1 MCVCLFGLCGCVFS
15 TISQVNT
22 RNIKDAPGPP
32 RKFLFASLTATSSVF
47 RVVVVVVVVGIYED
61 DTFYCCCSFYKH
73 SFLLLLL
80 LWSIPEP
87 IFQMIFSLFWHIDVC
102 PFLFFHKFLQWIIKK
117 FTCRKKV
124 PSRFILFGIISLQIF
139 WVILSSKW
147 RKSWRPPEYLFPLF
161 LIVFHLK
168 VNLSYRCNKMSI
180 NRTNANK
187 SCEAI

>member
-32 RKFLFASLTATSSVF
+32 RKFLFASLTSTSSVF
-47 RVVVVVVVVGIYED
+47 RVVVVVVVGIYED

-80 LWSIPEP
+80 FWSIPEP

-117 FTCRKKV
+117 FTCRKR
-124 PSRFILFGIISLQIF
+124 S
-139 WVILSSKW
+139 
-147 RKSWRPPEYLFPLF
+147 
-161 LIVFHLK
+161 HLD
-168 VNLSYRCNKMSI
+168 LSYSALFHFKFFGSFCHRNGVKVEDLPNICFPYFSSFSI
-180 NRTNANK
+180 
-187 SCEAI
+187 